1 MAVITDDD
9 IALLDQKQAASKPLT
24 DDDIARLD
32 AQQPPKDDTPAII
45 KAGKNIWSGIKQ
57 SSADVQAQKTMPEM
71 LLHLVGGAAGNLTNS
86 LVEAAKAA
94 YSYVPQAVK
103 TPIENEVK
111 GVGEAVKSNKTLSDL
126 LLGAQQWA
134 KDNPRAAGNIGAAVN
149 VASVLPVG
157 KAVEA
162 AGKGLA
168 DVAGPAVE
176 KAAAAIAD
184 KIPSATDKLDKAIQ
198 TGVTKGIKPTVIGK
212 PSYDKLTNFYDK
224 ANEAVKVIAENRDKL
239 KLVDENGEALHH
251 PRSAAEMAQAVDQ
264 AKKVIYDKYHAMAT
278 AAGDAGSEFDT
289 EPILKELDKVAA
301 DPEEALPMGDPRLKY
316 NPQTR
321 AYANDLKSEIM
332 ELHGASPDIIEARI
346 ADLNNSLKGFYDGR
360 VTKAKAQIDGSV
372 AKLMRQQLDDNIT
385 SAVGEGYQDLKNQY
399 GALKTVEN
407 EVAKRALVNAR
418 KANKGVADLT
428 DIFTGGDLVAG
439 ALSGN
444 PALIA
449 KGLFGRGIK
458 EVYKSLNN
466 PDRYIE
472 KMFKKAYDV
481 VPSVKDVELVK
492 NAVAG
497 VKLLPGPDQ
506 KPITDESLMLP
517 APMIDNGTPLSQIQ
531 QQIPTMRQR
540 YEVAG
545 TTPGVTQ
552 PNNYLQLPAPGQ
564 AGQFQIPNLDVQ
576 NPGVKL
582 GVPLATMRQR
592 LEAIGRQREQ
602 SAPFQEP
609 ESGLFS
615 NQRAGS
621 IGAYHGSPYKFDKFD
636 ASKIGSGEGNQ
647 SFGHGLYFTSEKEI
661 ADKYANDLSAK
672 KGSFEIEGRQY
683 DFNDADLDEDFTKA
697 NKNDDIKI
705 IKKNIKGVEEN
716 LSEWTKKDQ
725 EKSPDDFKRHA
736 EDLETLK
743 AIDGYYEKTG
753 RFPKPLSG
761 NTYSV
766 TLHKGK
772 TPDQY
777 DYIKWDEPIKNS
789 QLNKISNQMMEIP
802 FNERM
807 RIYSDMGLDDYYA
820 KGRPTISHFKR
831 WLKEES
837 DSGDNVYGTLSS
849 LLGGD
854 KAASEFLLKA
864 GIDGIDCPAGSLSGV
879 KSDARNYVVFDPNA
893 VTIEKNHSSGNIQG
907 SQSAGVLPMLGLTG
921 ATAGAIGAGGVA
933 LENALHKK
941 DEHGQS
947 FADILKGIFDNMQG
961 GK

>member
-497 VKLLPGPDQ
+497 VKPLPGPDADN
-506 KPITDESLMLP
+506 PFYDLP
-517 APMIDNGTPLSQIQ
+517 KTKKEAAP
-531 QQIPTMRQR
+531 
-540 YEVAG
+540 
-545 TTPGVTQ
+545 
-552 PNNYLQLPAPGQ
+552 
-564 AGQFQIPNLDVQ
+564 
-576 NPGVKL
+576 
-582 GVPLATMRQR
+582 
-592 LEAIGRQREQ
+592 
-602 SAPFQEP
+602 
-609 ESGLFS
+609 
-615 NQRAGS
+615 
-621 IGAYHGSPYKFDKFD
+621 
-636 ASKIGSGEGNQ
+636 
-647 SFGHGLYFTSEKEI
+647 
-661 ADKYANDLSAK
+661 
-672 KGSFEIEGRQY
+672 
-683 DFNDADLDEDFTKA
+683 
-697 NKNDDIKI
+697 KI
-705 IKKNIKGVEEN
+705 ITE
-716 LSEWTKKDQ
+716 
-725 EKSPDDFKRHA
+725 
-736 EDLETLK
+736 
-743 AIDGYYEKTG
+743 
-753 RFPKPLSG
+753 
-761 NTYSV
+761 
-766 TLHKGK
+766 K
-772 TPDQY
+772 TPDGIDAYYNNKDNTIHVSNKLTGEEKTKKIAHEMEHFKQSQSNNLPTSKFSGFESGY
-777 DYIKWDEPIKNS
+777 VDYLSDPSEVAARAAETGE
-789 QLNKISNQMMEIP
+789 KISEIWDDVFKLRNEKLSGSAMQKPLEVEKITPATTSKVVPDKELSPHELYEWQMRRLTGFKKGDPKAVTKVEKVLRIHLKDRGNGISAESALLEKGFKGAYSNAPYTVDIPIEDNLDKINEIISNP
-802 FNERM
+802 KGKLPYH
-807 RIYSDMGLDDYYA
+807 IKAGMGLQRIRYA
-820 KGRPTISHFKR
+820 
-831 WLKEES
+831 
-837 DSGDNVYGTLSS
+837 
-849 LLGGD
+849 
-854 KAASEFLLKA
+854 FL
-864 GIDGIDCPAGSLSGV
+864 
-879 KSDARNYVVFDPNA
+879 
-893 VTIEKNHSSGNIQG
+893 
-907 SQSAGVLPMLGLTG
+907 
-921 ATAGAIGAGGVA
+921 
-933 LENALHKK
+933 
-941 DEHGQS
+941 
-947 FADILKGIFDNMQG
+947 
-961 GK
+961 